1 MARQKPDDVIKELK
15 NQDDEN
21 YGDETISGT
30 NPVSGEAPD
39 VDDMMDDVVG
49 EDHDEEE
56 ELDIAEEIEGDEEEI
71 KSGEIND
78 YQDDEDEASEETV
91 PQDNLVEIEKEE
103 NLTQTDPMDSLTDED
118 LVDRDGKS
126 E

>member
-118 LVDRDGKS
+118 LVGRDGKS

>member
-30 NPVSGEAPD
+30 SPVSGEAPD
-39 VDDMMDDVVG
+39 VDDMMDDVIG

-118 LVDRDGKS
+118 LVGRDGKS

>member
-30 NPVSGEAPD
+30 SPVSGEAPD

-118 LVDRDGKS
+118 LVGRDGKS